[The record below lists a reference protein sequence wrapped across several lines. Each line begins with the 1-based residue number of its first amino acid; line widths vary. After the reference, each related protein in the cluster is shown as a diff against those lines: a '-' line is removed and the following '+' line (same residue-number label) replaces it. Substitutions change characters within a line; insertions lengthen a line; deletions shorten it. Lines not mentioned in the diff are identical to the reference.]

1 LILDEATS
9 SLDAGSE
16 QQLLLKLGEV
26 LPGST
31 VIVISHRLSALLC
44 VRRVIVLEAGRVIDD
59 VSPALLL
66 RNGSAYSRLFNT
78 AVSTPGHC
86 RATFNG

>member
-16 QQLLLKLGEV
+16 QQLLARLRKI

-31 VIVISHRLSALLC
+31 IIVISHRLSAMVC
-44 VRRVIVLEAGRVIDD
+44 VERVILLGAGRVVEDA
-59 VSPALLL
+59 SPAVLL
-66 RNGSAYSRLFNT
+66 RTEGAYSQLFN
-78 AVSTPGHC
+78 AVSSGPEHDYTIF
-86 RATFNG
+86 RR